1 MKLQTLSGIDKSIG
15 GRPKAQSQKRRHA
28 FYLSESESELLKSY
42 SLENDIAVSELVRHL
57 VKQILK
63 A

>member
-15 GRPKAQSQKRRHA
+15 GRPKADSQKRRHA
-28 FYLSESESELLKSY
+28 FYLSETESELLKLY
-42 SLENDIAVSELVRHL
+42 AFKNDVSVSALVRDL
-57 VKQILK
+57 VKQTLK